1 MILVE
6 LRCGEDSG
14 RCGRLI
20 GRLRKLPD
28 GRYIS
33 EDRDGNGFNRTV
45 YRDAKFGFPTCP
57 RHRKQI
63 GTFTTTDFKTQTPVQ
78 KYDWNE
84 FELNLADE
92 ILRAGRSGKTVKR
105 IVKRSDRG
113 KAAVVDVSDL
123 PE

>member
-6 LRCGEDSG
+6 LRCGEDYG
-14 RCGRLI
+14 GCGRLI
-20 GRLRKLPD
+20 GRLRRKSD

-33 EDRDGNGFNRTV
+33 EDRDGNGSNPTV
-45 YRDAKFGFPTCP
+45 YRDDKFGFPTCP
-57 RHRKQI
+57 KHRKQI
-63 GTFTTTDFKTQTPVQ
+63 GTFTTTDFKTQTPEY
-78 KYDWNE
+78 KYDWNW

-92 ILRAGRSGKTVKR
+92 ILSAERSGKMVKR